1 AAVYRAAGGADEVLE
16 RGSFLGDVRSLRA
29 GGFDEAWLLPNSM
42 NAALLAFLSGAR
54 RRLGYATD
62 RRGAL
67 LTDALPP
74 PPETPHPE
82 TAPQRRDS
90 AALLLH
96 AGVPP
101 DPDPPCL
108 PIPEAAAA
116 RARAA
121 LGEANVPKGFVALC
135 PGSATA
141 PEKRWPA
148 ERYATLAR
156 VLVER
161 GIP

>member
-1 AAVYRAAGGADEVLE
+1 RGPAAVYRAAGGADEVLE

-74 PPETPHPE
+74 PPETAHQLR
-82 TAPQRRDS
+82 AYD
-90 AALLLH
+90 ALLLH